1 MRSGVESSPERQADG
16 VERVHVWAVLLVQ
29 AEAYELQRGAL
40 LAQHEVAVCA
50 GGRRGEL
57 EHRREVVGQLVDL
70 PRNCVG
76 MSERDPH
83 GYYYEKQDAEEQDQD
98 RAGAARRGA
107 RGSRVGDRARR
118 GPPRPCRRS
127 WSMRLS
133 TALLAAGGSVQALG
147 VPSDRRISNEVI
159 DELLAGASTEEEIA
173 GPGGLL
179 AELTKRLVERAME
192 VELTDHVGYEPH
204 LEPPGGAEN
213 TRNGTTPKT
222 LITEH
227 GKVPIDAPRDR
238 DGSFEPKI
246 VRKRQRRFVG
256 FDEKILALYSR
267 GLSTRDIE
275 AHLEEIYGV
284 KVGRDLISRVTDA
297 VMDDV
302 REWGKR
308 PLEDI
313 YPIVFLDCMVLKIRE
328 GGTVQRRALY
338 LALGVTLDGDRDVL
352 GMWFQETEGAKFWM
366 QVLTDLK
373 QRGVRDILIACVDGL
388 TGFPEAIEAIFPKT
402 TVQTCIVHLI
412 RNSLKY
418 VPRREREQVA
428 RDLKPIYTAK
438 DADQAHAELEAFDEK
453 WGARFPVITQAWL
466 NAWEHVIPFL
476 AFPDEVRRVI
486 YTTNAIEALNRQ
498 LRKAIKTKGSFPNE
512 DAARKLVYLALQ
524 NAVPQWTRTRNWT
537 TALLAFKIHF
547 GDRVPDTAN

>member
-1 MRSGVESSPERQADG
+1 VGRGRELSPELVD
-16 VERVHVWAVLLVQ
+16 EAVD
-29 AEAYELQRGAL
+29 R
-40 LAQHEVAVCA
+40 A
-50 GGRRGEL
+50 GGRRRL
-57 EHRREVVGQLVDL
+57 RQTL
-70 PRNCVG
+70 G
-76 MSERDPH
+76 MPSERI
-83 GYYYEKQDAEEQDQD
+83 
-98 RAGAARRGA
+98 
-107 RGSRVGDRARR
+107 
-118 GPPRPCRRS
+118 
-127 WSMRLS
+127 
-133 TALLAAGGSVQALG
+133 
-147 VPSDRRISNEVI
+147 SDELI
-159 DELLAGASTEEEIA
+159 DELLVGASTEEEIA

-179 AELTKRLVERAME
+179 AQLTKRLVERAME
-192 VELTDHVGYEPH
+192 VELSEHVGYEPH
-204 LEPPGGAEN
+204 CEPPGGAEN
-213 TRNGTTPKT
+213 QRNGTSPKT

-227 GKVPIDAPRDR
+227 GKVQLDAPRDR

-275 AHLEEIYGV
+275 AHLAEIYGV

-302 REWGKR
+302 RDWAKR

-338 LALGVTLDGDRDVL
+338 LALGVTLDGERDVL

-366 QVLTDLK
+366 QVLADLR
-373 QRGVRDILIACVDGL
+373 QRGVKDILIACVDGL
-388 TGFPEAIEAIFPKT
+388 KGFPEAIEAIFPKT
-402 TVQTCIVHLI
+402 TVQTCVVHLI
-412 RNSLKY
+412 RSSLRY

-428 RDLKPIYTAK
+428 RDLKPIYTAV
-438 DADQAHAELEAFDEK
+438 DADQAHAELDAFDEK
-453 WGARFPVITQAWL
+453 WGQRFPVITQAWL
-466 NAWEHVIPFL
+466 DAWEYVIPFL
-476 AFPDEVRRVI
+476 AFPAEVRRVI

-537 TALLAFKIHF
+537 IALLAFKIHF

>member
-1 MRSGVESSPERQADG
+1 MESQELVFPAAGERREPVGRPERPGGG
-16 VERVHVWAVLLVQ
+16 VPA
-29 AEAYELQRGAL
+29 
-40 LAQHEVAVCA
+40 A
-50 GGRRGEL
+50 G
-57 EHRREVVGQLVDL
+57 L
-70 PRNCVG
+70 P
-76 MSERDPH
+76 P
-83 GYYYEKQDAEEQDQD
+83 
-98 RAGAARRGA
+98 ARRGRELSPELVDDA
-107 RGSRVGDRARR
+107 IDRAADRR
-118 GPPRPCRRS
+118 
-127 WSMRLS
+127 RLR
-133 TALLAAGGSVQALG
+133 QAIG
-147 VPSDRRISNEVI
+147 VPSDRQISDEVI

-179 AELTKRLVERAME
+179 AQLTKRLIERAME

-204 LEPPGGAEN
+204 VEPPGGAEN
-213 TRNGTTPKT
+213 QRNGSTPKT
-222 LITEH
+222 LICEH
-227 GKVPIDAPRDR
+227 GKVAIDAPRDR
-238 DGSFEPKI
+238 DGSFQPKI
-246 VRKRQRRFVG
+246 VKKRQRRFIG

-275 AHLEEIYGV
+275 AHLAEIYGV
-284 KVGRDLISRVTDA
+284 KVGRDLISRVTDG
-297 VMDDV
+297 VMEDV
-302 REWGKR
+302 REWAKR

-328 GGTVQRRALY
+328 GGSVQRRALY

-373 QRGVRDILIACVDGL
+373 TRGVRDILICCVDGL
-388 TGFPEAIEAIFPKT
+388 TGFPDAIAAIFPKT

-412 RNSLKY
+412 RASLKY

-438 DADQAHAELEAFDEK
+438 DADQAQAELEAFDEK
-453 WGARFPVITQAWL
+453 WGQRFPVITQAWL
-466 NAWEHVIPFL
+466 NAWEHVTPFL
-476 AFPDEVRRVI
+476 AFPPEVRRVI

-547 GDRVPDTAN
+547 GDRVPDTAS